1 VSSCDD
7 SEAASESTYQSTAV
21 ELDHNWR
28 LSGLEVFRHDDTNF
42 DFMFADLLIR
52 SPKYVETVESIG
64 FRRVVK
70 GCHVVV
76 LILPSSEVTSKCCKR
91 C

>member
-1 VSSCDD
+1 
-7 SEAASESTYQSTAV
+7 
-21 ELDHNWR
+21 
-28 LSGLEVFRHDDTNF
+28 
-42 DFMFADLLIR
+42 MFADLLIR